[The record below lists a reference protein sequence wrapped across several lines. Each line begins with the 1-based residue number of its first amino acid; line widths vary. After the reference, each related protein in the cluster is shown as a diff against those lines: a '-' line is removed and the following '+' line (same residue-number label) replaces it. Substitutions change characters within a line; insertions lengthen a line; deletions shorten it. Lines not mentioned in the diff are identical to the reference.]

1 MQLSIS
7 ALATVLSGIKQ
18 LKSYMLETLCWTGG
32 SNGIQPVK
40 ICSTNAK
47 KFCL

>member
-40 ICSTNAK
+40 SAPQMPK
-47 KFCL
+47 SSA